1 MSFHWSGLA
10 NNLGIVI
17 FAVINTIW
25 YILLGLAALFAIF
38 VVGSLAWQIWDF
50 GVRRRRSGQSP
61 KEFLR
66 ANEQL
71 AAEQLSKAVEEWR
84 VPPELNL
91 PTPRPIRSGRFGK
104 RLRRSIPFILLL
116 MFLGLITWQTT
127 WRLWP
132 STVVGGFF
140 LLIAYLTHRKEY
152 RLLKWGSPA
161 RAVVTSISMGG
172 SSGGGSWN
180 LQYQDA
186 SGILIKGSVSRGSPP
201 KNPVLTVLYDPA
213 KPTKFISYPVVRY
226 EIAATGDSS
235 SS

>member
-1 MSFHWSGLA
+1 MSFRWSGLA
-10 NNLGIVI
+10 YSLWIV
-17 FAVINTIW
+17 FPPVIHTFW
-25 YILLGLAALFAIF
+25 YVLICLAGLFAIF

-66 ANEQL
+66 ANQQL
-71 AAEQLSKAVEEWR
+71 AAEQLNKAVEEWR

-91 PTPRPIRSGRFGK
+91 PAPRPIRSGRFGK
-104 RLRRSIPFILLL
+104 RLQRSIPFILLL
-116 MFLGLITWQTT
+116 TFLGLITWQTT

-140 LLIAYLTHRKEY
+140 LLIAYFTHRKEY

-161 RAVVTSISMGG
+161 RAGVTSVSMGG
-172 SSGGGSWN
+172 ASGGGSWN
-180 LQYQDA
+180 LQYHDA
-186 SGILIKGSVSRGSPP
+186 SGTLIKGSVSRGSPP

-213 KPTKFISYPVVRY
+213 KPTKFIAYPVTRY
-226 EIAATGDSS
+226 EIASR
-235 SS
+235 

>member
-17 FAVINTIW
+17 FAVTSTMW
-25 YILLGLAALFAIF
+25 YILICLAGLFAIF

-84 VPPELNL
+84 VPLELTL
-91 PTPRPIRSGRFGK
+91 PAPRPIRSGRFGK
-104 RLRRSIPFILLL
+104 RLRGSIPFILLL

-132 STVVGGFF
+132 STVVGVFF

-161 RAVVTSISMGG
+161 RAVVTSVSIGN

-180 LQYQDA
+180 LQYHDA
-186 SGILIKGSVSRGSPP
+186 SGTLIKGSVSRGSPP

-213 KPTKFISYPVVRY
+213 KPTKFIPYPVVRY
-226 EIAATGDSS
+226 EIAGTGDSS